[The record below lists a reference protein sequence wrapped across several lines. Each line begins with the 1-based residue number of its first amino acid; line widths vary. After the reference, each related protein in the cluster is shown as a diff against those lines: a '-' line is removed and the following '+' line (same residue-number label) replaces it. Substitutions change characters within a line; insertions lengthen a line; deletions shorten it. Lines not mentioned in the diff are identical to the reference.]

1 MHVKWVTVIYEHIFL
16 NLFRTQLFREFKLC
30 KLLLRPLDDHSS
42 ARCSSSRQLRG
53 YSRQTESYISSLS
66 NTVDNSANDADFDD
80 YNLPWGDLRR
90 SALYRYQRPGSRAY
104 SLPTKVGLGTLQPFT
119 YYWGGRRCID
129 NGAPGVAPL
138 ACQPRS
144 DWVRRLRLVYT
155 ADFVAV
161 TKNAAEKHVVW
172 MAVRRRAIL
181 STCLVLPLAAVTDRD
196 SGNILRLHRVCEWIA
211 SGLGSIKLL
220 KHGLQKAMLL
230 WNM

>member
-1 MHVKWVTVIYEHIFL
+1 MGDWLRICIPLIYEHIFL

-104 SLPTKVGLGTLQPFT
+104 SLPTKVGLGTLRPFT
-119 YYWGGRRCID
+119 YYWGGRCCPLPAPRESQLRGYSRQTESLQPANQGRTGYVTAFSLLLRRSALYRYQRPGSRAYSLPTKVGLGTLHPFTYYWGDRRCIATS
-129 NGAPGVAPL
+129 APGVAPT
-138 ACQPRS
+138 ACPPRS
-144 DWVRRLRLVYT
+144 D
-155 ADFVAV
+155 
-161 TKNAAEKHVVW
+161 
-172 MAVRRRAIL
+172 
-181 STCLVLPLAAVTDRD
+181 
-196 SGNILRLHRVCEWIA
+196 
-211 SGLGSIKLL
+211 
-220 KHGLQKAMLL
+220 
-230 WNM
+230 